1 MVIWTAHSLNCSSA
15 LEDKKSIS
23 VIILLKNPKLLH
35 NGIRFWLSY
44 QIFISCAITVSLNII
59 ANTILKRPMGRTCP
73 MKKTIS
79 SIIILVSILIC
90 PCLSQTKLPKMK
102 LMPYPN
108 KLIERNGTFL
118 INSKT
123 TLSINSDRAQRLAKL
138 LGDFLKEHSPISGEI
153 EVAGNGG
160 KNSINLF

>member
-1 MVIWTAHSLNCSSA
+1 
-15 LEDKKSIS
+15 
-23 VIILLKNPKLLH
+23 
-35 NGIRFWLSY
+35 
-44 QIFISCAITVSLNII
+44 
-59 ANTILKRPMGRTCP
+59 
-73 MKKTIS
+73 
-79 SIIILVSILIC
+79 
-90 PCLSQTKLPKMK
+90 MK